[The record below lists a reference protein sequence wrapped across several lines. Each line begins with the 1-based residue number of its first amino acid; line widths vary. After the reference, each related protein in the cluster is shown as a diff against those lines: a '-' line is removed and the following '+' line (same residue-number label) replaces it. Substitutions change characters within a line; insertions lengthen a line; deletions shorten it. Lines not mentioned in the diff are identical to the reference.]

1 MDAARKMPGKNE
13 YSRSSVEVDI
23 KLENKVY
30 QTNQLKKKPFKYRL
44 TLDRKDLTIQRSF
57 LSKNLE
63 DELKERENEV
73 NEFRIRSQ
81 NAVFSPLLTQAL
93 VKKTED
99 ILESKLGVPIDV
111 SNPSRRFRKA
121 VKVVLVLCVMSK
133 LWKRYDKHALRK
145 AQDVEKNKRPFF
157 SEYMYI
163 SIHSKLN
170 CDVRGSLLTP
180 PYRRTVEDEKRI
192 LVALSKYN
200 VTRIFPKEKEL
211 DLAKFA
217 AYAYYEAGRVLC
229 LQGRAAHQLYFLLSG
244 VLTKTKLIKFADG
257 IAKRLSGELH
267 SGSHTDITETMQ
279 GRERESTLTCRTDV
293 EVVIFERDDIV
304 SIFNDT
310 YSISVSKTLLRS
322 MYLFS
327 SYAIDQLFVN
337 GAVISQYY
345 AKDEVIENQVTVSDY
360 LYIIKNGC
368 FRVALKRAS
377 RYTGHESKLAD
388 SVSKNVVLL
397 RLGKGDI
404 YGLDSVINLAVN
416 KIKSVVDDEQFRSVS
431 SRPQTEK
438 ETMLVSEGGE
448 CLQVNKNAFL
458 KYADFL
464 TIAKLISTP
473 VTNIGKNEIQ
483 FQAWVRWKKYRKK
496 TVSSLYAN

>member
-1 MDAARKMPGKNE
+1 MPRKNE

-30 QTNQLKKKPFKYRL
+30 QTNLLQKKPFKYRL
-44 TLDRKDLTIQRSF
+44 TLDRTDLIIQRSF

-99 ILESKLGVPIDV
+99 ILESKLGMPIDV

-145 AQDVEKNKRPFF
+145 AQDLEKNKKPF

-170 CDVRGSLLTP
+170 YDVRGSLLTP
-180 PYRRTVEDEKRI
+180 AYRRTVEDEKRI
-192 LVALSKYN
+192 LVALNKYN

-211 DLAKFA
+211 DLPKFA

-279 GRERESTLTCRTDV
+279 GRERESTLMCRTDV

-327 SYAIDQLFVN
+327 SYAIDQLFAN

-345 AKDEVIENQVTVSDY
+345 VKDEVIENQVTVSDY
-360 LYIIKNGC
+360 LYIIKSGC

-377 RYTGHESKLAD
+377 RYTGHGSKLAD
-388 SVSKNVVLL
+388 SVSKNLALL

-416 KIKSVVDDEQFRSVS
+416 KIKSVVDDEQFHSVS
-431 SRPQTEK
+431 SRPQTER
-438 ETMLVSEGGE
+438 ESMLVSEGGE

-473 VTNIGKNEIQ
+473 VANIGKNEIQ
-483 FQAWVRWKKYRKK
+483 FQARVRWRKYREKAL
-496 TVSSLYAN
+496 SSLYAN